1 MVVENQPPHPP
12 YWKYFARCLQKGVVF
27 ESKQAW
33 RRCAVVKMDLGGIKF
48 VGFCI
53 FHSFL
58 HPIRRGFF
66 YVLCI
71 FMMPAS
77 RLRL

>member
-1 MVVENQPPHPP
+1 MPGKRPVIEVTPSDFNP
-12 YWKYFARCLQKGVVF
+12 WRCLQKGVVF

-33 RRCAVVKMDLGGIKF
+33 WRRAVVKMDLGGIKF

-58 HPIRRGFF
+58 HPIRR
-66 YVLCI
+66 
-71 FMMPAS
+71 
-77 RLRL
+77 